1 MFIYFYM
8 NSPDSQRKRG
18 RQSNWGE
25 RGCEI
30 EEGKGGGMRERD
42 RRGWRGRQY
51 SKSIHASHPLL
62 AKKFSTLISIAISS
76 TFSHNI
82 FPLTGS
88 SLSKDI

>member
-8 NSPDSQRKRG
+8 KYNSPDSQRKRG

-42 RRGWRGRQY
+42 RRGWRGRHYLPCLGAAVQQ
-51 SKSIHASHPLL
+51 IRPCWRLL
-62 AKKFSTLISIAISS
+62 CIACYLVIIVQRGTTSRV
-76 TFSHNI
+76 
-82 FPLTGS
+82 
-88 SLSKDI
+88 